1 MIQYIL
7 LKHLQKKIKLISYTI
22 KCYKYHKLLLIII
35 WFSAGVFC
43 IISSLQSKRRKWYNR
58 DNPLR
63 LQRIRTALNRRKN
76 SRKSY
81 RQIHI
86 HLWRLRKP
94 YKNDGNRNRSIVQS
108 TGITA
113 KYSFTNGRKTAY
125 EYYLKNAHGDV
136 VGITDDTGAV
146 KKIYRY
152 DAFGVCDY

>member
-94 YKNDGNRNRSIVQS
+94 YKNDGNRNRSI
-108 TGITA
+108 
-113 KYSFTNGRKTAY
+113 YHWY

-152 DAFGVCDY
+152 VAFCVCDY